1 MRRRYSERDRERF
14 LAEMR
19 RTGDA
24 VGAVAR
30 RVGISNS
37 TAYRWWE
44 AERGAHSDKTSAAI
58 QFATL
63 VRSSSVA
70 AVGSRGLV
78 VTVGSA
84 RVAVEPGF
92 DARLLRSVVAALSE
106 EAES

>member
-1 MRRRYSERDRERF
+1 MRRKYSKRDRERF

-24 VGAVAR
+24 VGAVALR
-30 RVGISNS
+30 MGVSNG

-44 AERGAHSDKTSAAI
+44 AERGELGAKAPAAI

-63 VRSSSVA
+63 VRSAAAA
-70 AVGSRGLV
+70 AVEPRGLV

-84 RVAVEPGF
+84 RVEVESGF
-92 DARLLRSVVAALSE
+92 DPQLLRSVVAALSE
-106 EAES
+106 EADS